1 MLRTLAMKAFY
12 VYHMRHHTIAC
23 VSHQAANLQQ
33 LRQELQLQ
41 HQRKQQLRMCALVV
55 HASTAERVCLRMT
68 MMCFIRVIALL
79 DARAATAALVRTAAL
94 T

>member
-1 MLRTLAMKAFY
+1 MKAFY

-33 LRQELQLQ
+33 LRQELRLQ

-55 HASTAERVCLRMT
+55 HALTAVH
-68 MMCFIRVIALL
+68 
-79 DARAATAALVRTAAL
+79 VRFKEQVFSFVFA
-94 T
+94 

>member
-1 MLRTLAMKAFY
+1 MKAFY

-55 HASTAERVCLRMT
+55 HASTAVH
-68 MMCFIRVIALL
+68 
-79 DARAATAALVRTAAL
+79 VRFKEQVVSFVFA
-94 T
+94 